1 MRYIYQYSQW
11 PNFQWNSEELLPLL
25 SNVRH
30 WQGKL
35 IGKMQ
40 HLGFDLQNN
49 ANLETLTAD
58 VLKSSEIEGEHLNQA
73 QVRSSLAQRLGIEIS
88 GLVPADRNVDGVVDM
103 LLDAT
108 QNYRQPLSEE
118 RLFAWH
124 NALFPAGMSGLY
136 KILVGQW
143 RDDSTGPM
151 QVVSG
156 AIGREKVHYQAPN
169 AAILP
174 QEMQCFL
181 EWFNT
186 EDTHTEPLIKAGIAH
201 LWFVTLH
208 PFEDGNGR
216 MARAL
221 TDMLLARAD
230 GLPQRF
236 YSMSTQIRL
245 ERNAYYDILEKTQ
258 KDDLD
263 VTAWLQWFLE
273 CLQKALLASDV
284 TLQKVI
290 NKHQFWAK
298 NGYLVQN
305 DRQILLITKLLEG
318 FEGKLTTSKWA
329 KIAKCSTDT
338 ALRDVQ
344 DLVQKQILRKTDEG
358 GRSTNYELII

>member
-1 MRYIYQYSQW
+1 
-11 PNFQWNSEELLPLL
+11 
-25 SNVRH
+25 
-30 WQGKL
+30 
-35 IGKMQ
+35 
-40 HLGFDLQNN
+40 
-49 ANLETLTAD
+49 
-58 VLKSSEIEGEHLNQA
+58 
-73 QVRSSLAQRLGIEIS
+73 
-88 GLVPADRNVDGVVDM
+88 
-103 LLDAT
+103 
-108 QNYRQPLSEE
+108 
-118 RLFAWH
+118 
-124 NALFPAGMSGLY
+124 
-136 KILVGQW
+136 
-143 RDDSTGPM
+143 
-151 QVVSG
+151 
-156 AIGREKVHYQAPN
+156 VHYQAPN